1 MIIIHLRKLNG
12 QATRLSETLSAGTYI
27 LRRPASPERKLQPSQ
42 ETHTPQETPSN
53 QSVQLQSR
61 ARIAAAHINIF
72 QLLWSELSWCKAPP
86 PRQGGARS
94 EGFFNFGVCV
104 SSYSYCSSYRCVW
117 VWSIPKGGSG
127 PVPVAHAQTQRTSE
141 APASRRSTRKETQ
154 TDDST
159 HG

>member
-1 MIIIHLRKLNG
+1 MTHLRKVNG

-104 SSYSYCSSYRCVW
+104 SSYSYCSSYPCVW

-141 APASRRSTRKETQ
+141 APASRRSTRKRTQ